1 VAQGN
6 MSFAGISNT
15 GTTTIGQNLVM
26 TGTYNTNYLEFPDGT
41 KQYSAS
47 SGTDIL
53 DTDNTF
59 IGVNTFSPLPAQTY
73 GATMT
78 QGITL
83 TNNQSSSTTT
93 GDTSIVSYTPSTTT
107 GLEIYSLSNTNNC
120 NGVLPQIQLQ
130 PDGTQSKISA
140 SATDGLVVLSAV
152 GTGGLIQLNANTGV
166 RLGTPPILDFNSW
179 GKLSSTSTTSGIISD
194 VNFTSPKFIINDD
207 VDDSYQIYSQNAND
221 YGLVISNTSGA
232 NGILTISNGSS
243 TLTSLTSYLYA
254 LGDIRLDVS
263 TQITVPTQTAY
274 SSSTTYVNVL
284 ATQAFVKSAI
294 QSQGGGGASLT
305 ANQTFTGV
313 NNFSNYVNFSSI
325 VNETTQ
331 FSIGNKL
338 RLTLDTGA
346 TFVQSYFELNSDGT
360 TTYSNIINLPSQT
373 YDAGVAYGNVASTQQ
388 FVIQALASQGGGD
401 VYLNGTNNFTGTNTF
416 NTNLPSS
423 TIGGVYPNYGTPN
436 SFATIGYVNSLTTTI
451 NSTFSG
457 NLGIASIGFPNY
469 MTSHLVGNI
478 IYYSGYIAF
487 VPSGNPS
494 KVSFNINPA
503 LNITLQT
510 NIQNASLYSVD
521 TSSYISI
528 DASQTYL
535 FNNALIIQLYGGLS
549 GGTYNFQFSGNAQY
563 S

>member
-1 VAQGN
+1 MATYPPPNPQSGSIFNPSDWIEGNNSNLDIEYLNEHYCKFPVAQGN

-15 GTTTIGQNLVM
+15 GTTTIGQNIVM
-26 TGTYNTNYLEFPDGT
+26 TGTANVNYLEFPDLT
-41 KQYSAS
+41 RQYTAVA
-47 SGTDIL
+47 GDDIL
-53 DTDNTF
+53 DTANTF
-59 IGVNTFSPLPAQTY
+59 TKNNTFP
-73 GATMT
+73 
-78 QGITL
+78 
-83 TNNQSSSTTT
+83 
-93 GDTSIVSYTPSTTT
+93 SI
-107 GLEIYSLSNTNNC
+107 SLNT
-120 NGVLPQIQLQ
+120 
-130 PDGTQSKISA
+130 
-140 SATDGLVVLSAV
+140 
-152 GTGGLIQLNANTGV
+152 GTGANLTSSNSGLSCSANLTA
-166 RLGTPPILDFNSW
+166 
-179 GKLSSTSTTSGIISD
+179 
-194 VNFTSPKFIINDD
+194 PKFIINDN
-207 VDDSYQIYSQNAND
+207 VDDSYQIYSQNTGD
-221 YGLVISNTSGA
+221 FGLVISNTSGL
-232 NGILTISNGSS
+232 NGKLTISNGST

-254 LGDIRLDVS
+254 LGDVRLDVS
-263 TQITVPTQTAY
+263 TQISVPTQTEY
-274 SSSTTYVNVL
+274 SPSTTYVNVL

-294 QSQGGGGASLT
+294 QSQGGGDASLT
-305 ANQTFTGV
+305 ANQTFTGI
-313 NNFSNYVNFSSI
+313 NTFSNNVNFSSI

-338 RLTLDTGA
+338 RLTLDTGP

-373 YDAGVAYGNVASTQQ
+373 YDGGVAYGNVASTQQ
-388 FVIQALASQGGGD
+388 FVIQAIASQGGGD
-401 VYLNGTNNFTGTNTF
+401 VYLNGANDFTGTNTF

-521 TSSYISI
+521 TSTGISI